1 MVVLQLLSFTVYF
14 VDCFVGNLSEAYV
27 QQNYDK
33 LDETPYIIANEHV
46 VGTSKNVRVRMFIFS
61 SDHSSAGTETCKIT
75 FLRVQKQAVDESIE
89 LNLTNHGILHY
100 LCSADLLKSFSQLIV
115 SIFIFSQYFFQ

>member
-61 SDHSSAGTETCKIT
+61 SDHSSAGTETFKFT

-100 LCSADLLKSFSQLIV
+100 LCSADLLKAFLN
-115 SIFIFSQYFFQ
+115 